1 MKEIVVNN
9 LYELDQV
16 ASELLNHISDRR
28 IIAFIGKIGA
38 GKTTFIKAICKHLGV
53 NDVVNSPTFS
63 IINEYQN
70 HSTNQF
76 IYHFDLFRINTIR
89 EALELGIEDYFQSGL
104 LCLIEWPEIISS
116 LLPDATVFVTISEL
130 PDLNSRLIHIS

>member
-9 LYELDQV
+9 LNELDQG
-16 ASELLNHISDRR
+16 ASELLNQIGDRR
-28 IIAFIGKIGA
+28 IIAFMGKMGA
-38 GKTTFIKAICKHLGV
+38 GKTTLIKAICKHLGV

-89 EALELGIEDYFQSGL
+89 EALDLGIEDYFQSGS
-104 LCLIEWPEIISS
+104 LCFIEWPEIITP
-116 LLPDATVFVTISEL
+116 LLPDDTVFVTITEL
-130 PDLNSRLIHIS
+130 PDHSRLLHGNI

>member
-1 MKEIVVNN
+1 VKEIVVNN